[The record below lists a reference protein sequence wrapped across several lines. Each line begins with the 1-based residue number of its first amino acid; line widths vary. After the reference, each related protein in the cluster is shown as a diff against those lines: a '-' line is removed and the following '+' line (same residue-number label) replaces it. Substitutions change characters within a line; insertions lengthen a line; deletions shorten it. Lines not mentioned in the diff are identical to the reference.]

1 MADSKPRIRIEYCV
15 PCGAKP
21 KPYATALV
29 DRLFD
34 EHEQDVAAIDI
45 VMGSKGIFD
54 VHVDDQLVLTKSMLG
69 RYPDPDDVVPL
80 IQAQLAA

>member
-21 KPYATALV
+21 YATALV

-34 EHEQDVAAIDI
+34 EYEQDVAAIDI
-45 VMGSKGIFD
+45 VMGSK
-54 VHVDDQLVLTKSMLG
+54 VL
-69 RYPDPDDVVPL
+69 
-80 IQAQLAA
+80 